1 MEKATTGADG
11 ASEVRLVSRELSV
24 ENTTYCAADC
34 YMCPR
39 DVYEHGW
46 QHMDNALFESVIEQG
61 VDLGMESLDSCGF
74 GDSFMDP
81 DYGAK
86 LRWVKKTYPELRI
99 FTSTTGNTLTGPRLE
114 YARQLIDTLRISFYG
129 YTKESYEA
137 VHRANLRFEKVK
149 KNVLALLEI
158 PRNRRP
164 FVILQFL
171 VLPEN
176 QHETRDWIA
185 FWEPLADEVM
195 VWMPHNYAGGRY
207 FGHREEA
214 AERGLAPRSCGRPEK
229 GSLFVRVNGEISM
242 CCFDFNRKLT
252 IGDLRT
258 HSLREILAGER
269 LRHIR
274 AVHASGEFE
283 GSGLL
288 CEGCDQ
294 LYDRSD
300 KLVYAN
306 NPARRPGVLNTHPDF
321 INDLSREANR

>member
-1 MEKATTGADG
+1 MNGPKTDTDETN
-11 ASEVRLVSRELSV
+11 ELRLVSRELSV

-39 DVYEHGW
+39 DVYEHGSK
-46 QHMDNALFESVIEQG
+46 HMDNALFRSVIEQG

-86 LRWVKKTYPELRI
+86 LRWVKDTYPEVRV
-99 FTSTTGNTLTGPRLE
+99 FTSTTGNTLTGARLE
-114 YARQLIDTLRISFYG
+114 YTCELIDTLRISLYG
-129 YTKESYEA
+129 FSKESYEA
-137 VHRANLRFEKVK
+137 VHRANLRYEKVK
-149 KNVLALLEI
+149 ANVLALLSL
-158 PRNRRP
+158 PRDQRP

-176 QHETRDWIA
+176 RHETRDWIR

-214 AERGLAPRSCGRPEK
+214 AEKGLPQRSCGRPEK
-229 GSLFVRVNGEISM
+229 GSLFVRENGEVSM
-242 CCFDFNRKLT
+242 CCFDFNRKLV
-252 IGDLRT
+252 IGDLRAQA
-258 HSLREILAGER
+258 LREVLAGER

-274 AVHASGEFE
+274 EIHRSGAFA

-288 CEGCDQ
+288 CEDCDQ

-321 INDLSREANR
+321 INDMTRR